1 MEEIIIKIIW
11 AALILLFIYIM
22 INSILSYAEGKK
34 EHKKFI
40 ENMNKFDN
48 KNK

>member
-1 MEEIIIKIIW
+1 MNEIIEKIIW
-11 AALILLFIYIM
+11 TALILLFIYIM
-22 INSILSYAEGKK
+22 INSIISYVDGKK

-40 ENMNKFDN
+40 KNMNKFDN